1 MTQTDTATDPPM
13 QTGASLSG
21 ALALFSLS
29 LLGLLALSQNFL
41 LPRFTRIP
49 VAGSLLTIDE
59 LQEKEETLAVAVEQA
74 ESDRRELMLP
84 SRDVIFQDLQDMKLA
99 SFSPL
104 NLQRRLREVAAAAS
118 GDQPQAVA
126 IQNFLYS
133 SSGSVLRLS
142 GDVSGVGARSMTVL
156 AGFVDLLRAEPFV
169 AELEAPAFVRQESPA
184 GFHSPFTIEVR
195 LRPAALE

>member
-1 MTQTDTATDPPM
+1 MTQTEATTATPTP
-13 QTGASLSG
+13 TSTSLSG
-21 ALALFSLS
+21 AFALFSLS

-59 LQEKEETLAVAVEQA
+59 LQQKEDALSAAVEQA
-74 ESDRRELMLP
+74 EVDRRELMLP
-84 SRDVIFQDLQDMKLA
+84 SRDAAFQDLQEMKLA

-104 NLQRRLREVAAAAS
+104 DLQRRLREVAATAG
-118 GDQPQAVA
+118 GDQPNAVA
-126 IQNFLYS
+126 IQGFTYS
-133 SSGSVLRLS
+133 SSGSLLRLT

-169 AELEAPAFVRQESPA
+169 EQFEAPAFVREESPA
-184 GFHSPFTIEVR
+184 GFHSPFAITIH
-195 LRPAALE
+195 LRSASL